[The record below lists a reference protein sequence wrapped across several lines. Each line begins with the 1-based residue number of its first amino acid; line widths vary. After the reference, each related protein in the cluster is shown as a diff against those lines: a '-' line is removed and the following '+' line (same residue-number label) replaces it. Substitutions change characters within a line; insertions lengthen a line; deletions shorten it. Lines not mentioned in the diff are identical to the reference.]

1 MAMNILASPTT
12 PATPEKDPFMLPRPN
27 AKELP
32 YMIQILKEMA
42 KVNCEKDYSDWMIS
56 LHRHNKLNL
65 VSCALEFFFS
75 SMMLF
80 ASCPD
85 SATFRRC
92 PKSFF

>member
-12 PATPEKDPFMLPRPN
+12 PGTPAKGVFMLPRPN

-32 YMIQILKEMA
+32 YMIQILKELA

-65 VSCALEFFFS
+65 VSCALEIF
-75 SMMLF
+75 L
-80 ASCPD
+80 AV
-85 SATFRRC
+85 
-92 PKSFF
+92 